1 MPRFG
6 FLPLFLAWFLR
17 SEDPRYLCLALV
29 HLEPVGRECCF
40 DLVEQGIFI
49 SKKKKHMQK
58 GARFQVL
65 LEKEIHSA
73 GNNVASKQWRRKQRV
88 VNVHGVQVVTWWK
101 INVGVVQSTQ

>member
-1 MPRFG
+1 
-6 FLPLFLAWFLR
+6 
-17 SEDPRYLCLALV
+17 
-29 HLEPVGRECCF
+29 
-40 DLVEQGIFI
+40 
-49 SKKKKHMQK
+49 MQK